1 MDLVRQLEF
10 FDPAKITEEIHV
22 IGVGAIG
29 SHIVEMLVR
38 MGIEDINIYD
48 FDTVD
53 EHNIPNQMFY
63 NTNINE
69 LKCIALQKTCLEI
82 NPNVNIR
89 IHAKGYQPGMRLSG
103 YVFLC
108 VDSIN
113 LRRAIATEHQYNPMI
128 KAMFDFRMGLE
139 DAQHYAAD
147 WRDETSKETFL
158 KNMDFTD
165 EEAKA
170 AMPVSACGSALSV
183 LPTIRVITA
192 YGIANWLNFVKTQN
206 LKKVILAN
214 AFTFNNLIF

>member
-10 FDPAKITEEIHV
+10 FNPETIVDEVHI

-29 SHIVEMLVR
+29 SHIAEMLVR
-38 MGIEDINIYD
+38 MGVEDIHIYD

-53 EHNIPNQMFY
+53 EHNIPNQMY
-63 NTNINE
+63 SATDIGL
-69 LKCIALQKTCLEI
+69 LKTEALNGHCCSI
-82 NPNVNIR
+82 NPDVT
-89 IHAKGYQPGMRLSG
+89 IHTHPEGYKPNTRLSG

-108 VDSIN
+108 VDSID
-113 LRRAIATEHQYNPMI
+113 LRRAIATEHLNNPMI
-128 KAMFDFRMGLE
+128 RAMFDFRMGLE

-147 WRDETSKETFL
+147 WHNKNSKDAFL

-183 LPTIRVITA
+183 LPTIRIITA
-192 YGIANWLNFVKTQN
+192 YGIANWLNFVKTGK

-214 AFTFNNLIF
+214 AFNFSNLIF

>member
-48 FDTVD
+48 FDTID
-53 EHNIPNQMFY
+53 EHNIPNQLY
-63 NTNINE
+63 AATDIGLPKIE
-69 LKCIALQKTCLEI
+69 ALAGQCSSI

-89 IHAKGYQPGMRLSG
+89 MHNKGYQPGMRLSG

-139 DAQHYAAD
+139 DAQHYAAN
-147 WRDETSKETFL
+147 WRDETSKTTFL

-214 AFTFNNLIF
+214 AFTFNNMVF